1 MNTTSPICLVMF
13 KGAVLVQGFT
23 CTKQYDRGIRRA
35 TILATYRP
43 LAQLRAQAQ
52 DVMDPFGSELSG
64 QF

>member
-1 MNTTSPICLVMF
+1 MNTTSPMF

-43 LAQLRAQAQ
+43 RAQLRAQAQ
-52 DVMDPFGSELSG
+52 DFMDPFGSELSG